1 MSIGGHPI
9 STGMT
14 YPLNPMPCFVC
25 SNGVIQVYHALGEAC
40 PGLLPLPPIQGVSNW
55 NWNIT
60 PLPTADCQLTRLWSK
75 LPPNAVVG
83 VSRTEG
89 GWGAFVTGVERPC
102 EVTGCSSE
110 AEAREALVEELM
122 QRAVSRCCGGS
133 DG

>member
-1 MSIGGHPI
+1 MSIEIHPL

-14 YPLNPMPCFVC
+14 YPLSLNACAVC
-25 SNGVIQVYHALGEAC
+25 SNGVIQVYHGLGEAC
-40 PGLLPLPPIQGVSNW
+40 PGFLPAPLPVSNW
-55 NWNIT
+55 NWIV
-60 PLPTADCQLTRLWSK
+60 PQPTADCQLTRLWSK

-102 EVTGCSSE
+102 EVTGFSSE
-110 AEAREALVEELM
+110 AEAKEALVEELM